1 MRFVIFVDALDY
13 SIKNKGCFFYAS
25 DVFVVTKIGFGAGRL
40 ADIELQPVYEQES
53 VYGHINLLPGK
64 YVIVIFFYTYYYEW
78 LWIVFSL
85 LLGFFCIR
93 YYDKMMSNR
102 V

>member
-53 VYGHINLLPGK
+53 VYGHINLLTGK
-64 YVIVIFFYTYYYEW
+64 YLCYLFYTILLYV
-78 LWIVFSL
+78 IMDCVFSSFRIL
-85 LLGFFCIR
+85 LYSVL
-93 YYDKMMSNR
+93 
-102 V
+102 